1 MKIKLIL
8 VAILF
13 FLISCNSSTKTS
25 HKDLSLKIENTE
37 TRESGFIEVPENR
50 TLKNNKTIK
59 LAYVVIKSRNSN
71 SKKHP
76 ILYLQGGPG
85 APTLFMERFWEN
97 NNLRNDRDIVLMDQ
111 RGTGLS
117 NSICSD
123 FGSKM
128 FAVLAKNLS
137 PEGEYHEMRKLLK
150 KCKSIAIDKEIDL
163 SAYNSKENA
172 ADFEDLR
179 KHLGYEKWNVYGGSY
194 GSRLALTIM
203 RDFPEAVRTGTI
215 FGVFSP
221 EVSLYDDLINNFE
234 QSLFGV
240 FQECNNDLD
249 CSKRYPAL
257 KKELFK
263 ALDILDKTPYE
274 FDLNGNSFILNSQDM
289 LLAVHQM
296 LYSRATIA
304 QIPLFIKAVNNKN
317 VDIIK
322 RGLQPTINVSNL
334 INFAMNMSMNANDEL
349 PFTSERTKAFFAN
362 ANSNSKKALIPAYF
376 ASDIKL
382 LEEWHPY
389 RSLPI
394 ENEPVVSDIP
404 TLIANGKF
412 DPVTPPR
419 NAILA
424 SKNLSNSYYAEFKSD
439 GHSFFNSCFFNIS
452 REFLDAPYKEP
463 DFSCLNQNTNIRW
476 N

>member
-1 MKIKLIL
+1 MKIRLALIT
-8 VAILF
+8 IF
-13 FLISCNSSTKTS
+13 TFLSCSNSTKLAN
-25 HKDLSLKIENTE
+25 KDLGLKIENTE

-50 TLKNNKTIK
+50 TLKNDKTIK
-59 LAYVVIKSRNSN
+59 LAYVVIKSRDSN

-85 APTLFMERFWEN
+85 APTLFMEQFWEN
-97 NNLRNDRDIVLMDQ
+97 NSLRNDRDIVLMDQ

-117 NSICSD
+117 NAICSD

-128 FAVLAKNLS
+128 LAVLAKNLS
-137 PEGEYHEMRKLLK
+137 PEGEYQELRKLLK
-150 KCKSIAIDKEIDL
+150 ECKSIAIDRKIDL

-203 RDFPEAVRTGTI
+203 RDFPETVRSGTI
-215 FGVFSP
+215 FGVFAP
-221 EVSLYDDLINNFE
+221 EVRLYDDLINNFE

-240 FQECNNDLD
+240 FQECNNDPD
-249 CSKRYPAL
+249 CNKRYPAL
-257 KKELFK
+257 KEEFFK
-263 ALDILDKTPYE
+263 ALETLNKTPYE
-274 FDLNGNSFILNSQDM
+274 FDLNESSFILNSQDM
-289 LLAVHQM
+289 LLVLHQM
-296 LYSRATIA
+296 LYSRATIV
-304 QIPLFIKAVNNKN
+304 QVPLFIKAVNEKN
-317 VDIIK
+317 IDVIK

-334 INFAMNMSMNANDEL
+334 INFAMYMSMNANDEL
-349 PFTSERTKAFFAN
+349 PFTSNRTKAFFADVS
-362 ANSNSKKALIPAYF
+362 SNPKKALIPAYF

-389 RSLPI
+389 RSPSI

-404 TLIANGKF
+404 TLIANGRF
-412 DPVTPPR
+412 DPVTPPQ

-424 SKNLSNSYYAEFKSD
+424 AKSLSNSYYAEFKSD

-452 REFLDAPYKEP
+452 REFLDAPHKEP